1 MAGIAGSRKGA
12 KTLDDL
18 RVRAISVTS
27 GETSLVLVSVDAL
40 YISRKFCDELGGWLQ
55 DTYGIPSDNLM
66 AAATHTHC
74 APLLLDRYFE
84 NVKADEEFF
93 ETADAATRS
102 SIRQAMDSRT
112 EAAIEFSSDTAQ
124 VSIHRR
130 ARRLDRVAAR
140 RFRPRMTMA
149 NRPNRRG
156 PVDNTV
162 RVIRFRMKTR
172 DQTDIVLISVGCH
185 PSIIRENVYSADYP
199 GLIER
204 HFNDRMD
211 RPARVVFVQGF
222 SGDTRPRLLDTAP
235 LAGWPPGRVFDFLF
249 DRQRFRKNSAPADAE
264 WVAATVAEA
273 AAGAPAIPVENPSLS
288 ARRIEV
294 SLPLSEPPDMKGLE
308 RLAVAEDEPEWRNR
322 YARFA
327 INAYAGGAVV
337 PLRVHR
343 WSLGPGLCLMGL
355 ESEIFSDFSSWM
367 DRLGADQG
375 INPVPVSC
383 VGGMAGYIPT
393 ASALDGGGYEVD
405 RSREMFG
412 LPSRFSPLAEG
423 ALKNGSRE
431 LFLDVD
437 Q

>member
-1 MAGIAGSRKGA
+1 MTPSLKLAAPTSLDMSSALQSADWRGRLSCPITPPMVRGALRNSTSAFLAYLDSMAEGEERAIANLAGPSIIPTSRTLIEAAFIAQAEMNGFPRLPGRIPEVDFLKTGNERAGFGISKLTPTRSLELAGIAGSRKGA

-185 PSIIRENVYSADYP
+185 PS
-199 GLIER
+199 G
-204 HFNDRMD
+204 
-211 RPARVVFVQGF
+211 
-222 SGDTRPRLLDTAP
+222 
-235 LAGWPPGRVFDFLF
+235 
-249 DRQRFRKNSAPADAE
+249 
-264 WVAATVAEA
+264 
-273 AAGAPAIPVENPSLS
+273 
-288 ARRIEV
+288 
-294 SLPLSEPPDMKGLE
+294 
-308 RLAVAEDEPEWRNR
+308 
-322 YARFA
+322 
-327 INAYAGGAVV
+327 
-337 PLRVHR
+337 
-343 WSLGPGLCLMGL
+343 
-355 ESEIFSDFSSWM
+355 
-367 DRLGADQG
+367 
-375 INPVPVSC
+375 
-383 VGGMAGYIPT
+383 
-393 ASALDGGGYEVD
+393 
-405 RSREMFG
+405 
-412 LPSRFSPLAEG
+412 
-423 ALKNGSRE
+423 
-431 LFLDVD
+431 
-437 Q
+437 